1 MADEMLKRSWQLIS
15 LALGAQVFF
24 LLAAGVL
31 FYYRIGQAH
40 GQITALQR
48 SGAAV
53 GVVVNGVT
61 ESVFDLAVSLRDD
74 LLDDDPGRLKLSL
87 GQVSAIRLES
97 RNHLDLLIRLTPAG
111 MDPRIEAFRKEL
123 DGYLDLAEDLVLQTP
138 QQRRLHGVQ
147 FIRTHLVPR
156 KEALLQSLKE
166 IEHYHE
172 DVIRRRSA
180 EVLDS
185 QQKLRLEVVRTTT
198 VAMMLGLVVAVLP
211 VLRLRYL
218 ERQAGE
224 HEGALR
230 RNREELRRLSQ
241 ELVVAQEEERRSL
254 SRELHDQVGQTL
266 TALRMEV
273 GNLGSL
279 RKASDEEFA
288 EHWQSAKY
296 LGDQAL
302 QTIRDISMGL
312 RPSMLDD
319 LGLEPA
325 VRWQARDFARR
336 TGIEA
341 SVVLEGDLSRLPE
354 RHRTYAYRIIQE
366 ALTNCARHS
375 GASSVRITIHGAPD
389 SLSVTVQD
397 DGAGFDMAD
406 APTRGVG
413 LIGIQERAGE
423 LGGSVAIHS
432 QPGRGAMIQVS
443 LPIQEGVIHEQSPHH
458 AGG

>member
-1 MADEMLKRSWQLIS
+1 MLKRSWQLIS
-15 LALGAQVFF
+15 IALGAQVFF

-40 GQITALQR
+40 EQITALQS

-53 GVVVNGVT
+53 GVVVNAVS
-61 ESVFDLAVSLRDD
+61 ESVFHLAVSLRDD
-74 LLDDDPGRLKLSL
+74 LLDDDPGRLKLSMN
-87 GQVSAIRLES
+87 QVAAIRLES
-97 RNHLDLLIRLTPAG
+97 ERHLDSLIKLTPAG

-123 DGYLDLAEDLVLQTP
+123 AGYLDLAEVLLSLTP
-138 QQRRLHGVQ
+138 HQRRVTGVQ
-147 FIRTHLVPR
+147 FIRTQLVPR
-156 KEALLQSLKE
+156 KEALIGNLKD
-166 IEHYHE
+166 IETYHTE
-172 DVIRRRSA
+172 ALKRRA
-180 EVLDS
+180 ALVLES

-198 VAMMLGLVVAVLP
+198 VAMLLGLIVAVFS
-211 VLRLRYL
+211 VLRLRLL
-218 ERQAGE
+218 ERLAGE
-224 HEGALR
+224 HAAALG

-273 GNLGSL
+273 GNLGTL
-279 RKASDEEFA
+279 RGGSEEEFD
-288 EHWQSAKY
+288 EHWRSAKD

-341 SVVLEGDLSRLPE
+341 SFALEGDLSRLPE

-375 GASSVRITIHGAPD
+375 GAHSVRINIHGAPN
-389 SLSVTVQD
+389 SLSLTVQD

-406 APTRGVG
+406 APARGVG

-423 LGGSVAIHS
+423 LGGTVTIIS
-432 QPGRGAMIQVS
+432 QPERGTIIQVS
-443 LPIQEGVIHEQSPHH
+443 MPIQEGVIHEQSSHH